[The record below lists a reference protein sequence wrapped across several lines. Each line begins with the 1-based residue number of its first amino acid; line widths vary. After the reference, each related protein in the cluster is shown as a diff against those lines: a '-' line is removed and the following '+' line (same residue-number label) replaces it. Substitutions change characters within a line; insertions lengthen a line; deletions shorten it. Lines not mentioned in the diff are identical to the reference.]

1 MYTSQGPGA
10 GMAAGLA
17 LTGVATGFYLVVAL
31 VVVVAGLLL
40 VRAARLRK
48 AENR

>member
-17 LTGVATGFYLVVAL
+17 LTGVATGFYLVAAL
-31 VVVVAGLLL
+31 VAIVAGLLL
-40 VRAARLRK
+40 VRSARQRK
-48 AENR
+48 AERT